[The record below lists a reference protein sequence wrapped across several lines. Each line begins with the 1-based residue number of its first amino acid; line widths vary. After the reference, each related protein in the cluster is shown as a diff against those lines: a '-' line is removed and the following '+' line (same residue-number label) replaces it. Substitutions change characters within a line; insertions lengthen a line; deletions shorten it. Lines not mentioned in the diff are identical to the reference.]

1 MGCQLT
7 VGHDTTEGI
16 FAICCGEFA
25 GDSCDGMVR
34 QSNLECI
41 FYKRSRADTEFS
53 CLVISNQSYGY
64 IPCEMI
70 KVDWSDKLTFV
81 VSIPVIFSSPAANFL
96 MLDSN
101 SSICF
106 GENIFLKVA
115 SA

>member
-53 CLVISNQSYGY
+53 CLVINNQSYVH

-70 KVDWSDKLTFV
+70 KVDWSDKLTFR
-81 VSIPVIFSSPAANFL
+81 SF
-96 MLDSN
+96 DSN
-101 SSICF
+101 
-106 GENIFLKVA
+106 NIIISLGKF
-115 SA
+115 SDIGI